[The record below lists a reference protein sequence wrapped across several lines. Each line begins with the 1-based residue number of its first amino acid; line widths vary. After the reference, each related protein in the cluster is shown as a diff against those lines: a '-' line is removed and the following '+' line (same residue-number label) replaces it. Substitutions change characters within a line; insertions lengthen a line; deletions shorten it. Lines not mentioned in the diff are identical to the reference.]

1 MRLCDGDGHTV
12 YWVFARL
19 RLGFDRLQA
28 GMASNTISML
38 ITCKKGTAHAV
49 PFLLA
54 MQRPSPLQG
63 ATYAQC
69 KVLHL
74 YRGKRWKARALHTVS
89 PLLLRKPPLSG
100 LPNISRCENHNPAFV
115 ALRLVRTQFSSDL

>member
-1 MRLCDGDGHTV
+1 MRLCDGGECF
-12 YWVFARL
+12 YILPWVTARL

-54 MQRPSPLQG
+54 L
-63 ATYAQC
+63 
-69 KVLHL
+69 
-74 YRGKRWKARALHTVS
+74 
-89 PLLLRKPPLSG
+89 
-100 LPNISRCENHNPAFV
+100 
-115 ALRLVRTQFSSDL
+115 